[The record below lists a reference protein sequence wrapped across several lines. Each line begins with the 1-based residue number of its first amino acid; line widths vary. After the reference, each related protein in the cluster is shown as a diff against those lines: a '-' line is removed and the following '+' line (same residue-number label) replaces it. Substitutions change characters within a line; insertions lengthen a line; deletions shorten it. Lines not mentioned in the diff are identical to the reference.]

1 MRAAV
6 VRERS
11 GPFRVEELAEP
22 SPKEGEILVEVAATG
37 VCHTDLH
44 IHDGSVAFPFPC
56 VLGHETSGTVLEV
69 GPGVGH
75 LKPGQQVVGAFVMPC
90 GRCELCRAG
99 RSELCSEF
107 FAKNRLSGT
116 LYDGTTRLYDAKGRP
131 VWMYSMG
138 AMAERCVMPALAAV
152 PLDPRLPLV
161 DSAILG
167 CALLTAYGAAHT
179 VAGVGPGATVAV
191 LGAGGV
197 GSSLVQVAR
206 ALGATSVVAV
216 DLETAKLDAA
226 RRLGATD
233 VVDAS
238 AGDPVAGVRELTD
251 GAGVDVV
258 FEAIG
263 RPQTFR
269 QATEMCAD
277 GGAAVM
283 VGIAPTGMVGEVEIT
298 RLVRRKLRLLGS
310 FGGRPQEALP
320 ALMTM
325 AAEGRIDLSGAVSEH
340 HRLDE
345 VDEAFARLRRG
356 EVIGRAVVQMDGVGA
371 GAGGGR

>member
-6 VRERS
+6 VREHS

-22 SPKEGEILVEVAATG
+22 SPKDGEILVEVAAAG

-56 VLGHETSGTVLEV
+56 VLGHEVSGTVLEV
-69 GPGVGH
+69 GAGVEH
-75 LKPGQQVVGAFVMPC
+75 VAPGQRVVGSFVMPC
-90 GRCELCRAG
+90 GHCALCKAG

-107 FAKNRLSGT
+107 FGKNRLSGT
-116 LYDGTTRLYDAKGRP
+116 LYDGTTRLYDAEGKP
-131 VWMYSMG
+131 VWMYSMA

-152 PLDPRLPLV
+152 PLDDRLPLAE
-161 DSAILG
+161 SAILG

-179 VAGVGPGATVAV
+179 VADLGPGATVAV
-191 LGAGGV
+191 LGTGGV
-197 GSSLVQVAR
+197 GSSLVQVSR
-206 ALGATSVVAV
+206 ALGADQVIAI
-216 DLETAKLDAA
+216 DLDGAKLEAA
-226 RRLGATD
+226 VRLGATG

-238 AGDPVAGVRELTD
+238 AGDPVAAVRELSG

-310 FGGRPQEALP
+310 FGGRPQSALP
-320 ALMTM
+320 ALMAM
-325 AAEGRIDLSGAVSEH
+325 AVDGRIDLRGAVSEH
-340 HRLDE
+340 HSLDE
-345 VDEAFARLRRG
+345 VDEAFGRLRAG
-356 EVIGRAVVQMDGVGA
+356 SVVGRAIVEMA
-371 GAGGGR
+371 GAPGAA

>member
-11 GPFRVEELAEP
+11 GPFRVEELADP
-22 SPKEGEILVEVAATG
+22 TAKEGEILVQVAATG

-69 GPGVGH
+69 GAGVEH
-75 LKPGQQVVGAFVMPC
+75 VRPGQRVVGAFIMPC
-90 GRCELCRAG
+90 GRCALCRAG
-99 RSELCSEF
+99 RSELCEEF

-116 LYDGTTRLYDAKGRP
+116 LYDGTTRLFDADGEP
-131 VWMYSMG
+131 VWMYSMA
-138 AMAERCVMPALAAV
+138 AMAERCVMPALAAA
-152 PLDPRLPLV
+152 PLDDRLPLV

-179 VAGVGPGATVAV
+179 VADVAPGATVAV
-191 LGAGGV
+191 LGTGGV
-197 GSSLVQVAR
+197 GSSLVQVCR
-206 ALGATSVVAV
+206 ALGAERVVAV
-216 DLETAKLDAA
+216 DLDDAKLAAA

-233 VVDAS
+233 GIDAS
-238 AGDPVAGVRELTD
+238 AGDPVARLRELTD

-310 FGGRPQEALP
+310 FGARPQEALP
-320 ALMTM
+320 ALMAM
-325 AAEGRIDLSGAVSEH
+325 AADGRIDLAATVSEH
-340 HRLDE
+340 HRLDD

-356 EVIGRAVVQMDGVGA
+356 EVVGRAVVEMDRA
-371 GAGGGR
+371 AAR

>member
-6 VRERS
+6 VRDRS
-11 GPFRVEELAEP
+11 GPFRVEELKDP

-69 GPGVGH
+69 GAGVEH
-75 LKPGQQVVGAFVMPC
+75 VAPGQKVVGAFVMPC
-90 GRCELCRAG
+90 GRCELCQAG

-116 LYDGTTRLYDAKGRP
+116 LYDGTTRLYDRTGDP

-152 PLDPRLPLV
+152 PLDDRLPLAE
-161 DSAILG
+161 SAILG
-167 CALLTAYGAAHT
+167 CALLTAYGAART
-179 VAGVGPGATVAV
+179 VADVGPGASVAV
-191 LGAGGV
+191 LGTGGV
-197 GSSLVQVAR
+197 GSSLVQLCR
-206 ALGATSVVAV
+206 ALGAETVLAV
-216 DLETAKLDAA
+216 DLEEAKLAA
-226 RRLGATD
+226 ATRLGATGT
-233 VVDAS
+233 VDAS
-238 AGDPVAGVRELTD
+238 AGDPVARLRELTD

-263 RPQTFR
+263 RPATFR

-320 ALMTM
+320 ALMAM
-325 AAEGRIDLSGAVSEH
+325 AADGKIDLVGAVSER

-356 EVIGRAVVQMDGVGA
+356 EVVGRAVVEMA
-371 GAGGGR
+371 GAGGAGGAAR